1 MFNRTS
7 KSGKRMSDQSPK
19 LKIIDFKKDDKYYKN
34 IRNDLLS
41 ILEEDTKIC
50 TVLDVGCGFG
60 FNADYLKTRFHVNE
74 IIGIDNKESL
84 EKEALKRIDKFIL
97 GDIEKISLDKYKNYF
112 NLIVF
117 ADVLEHLYNPW
128 GTVAKVKECL
138 KDDGKILVSIPNV
151 RHFSILL
158 NLILGKWEYK
168 EEGLLD
174 LTHIRFFTKQSIKAM
189 FSMNNLRIIKMKSI
203 MGTKTKILN
212 LLSLYL
218 FSGILTYRYFL
229 LIEKDKRE

>member
-1 MFNRTS
+1 M
-7 KSGKRMSDQSPK
+7 
-19 LKIIDFKKDDKYYKN
+19 
-34 IRNDLLS
+34 
-41 ILEEDTKIC
+41 
-50 TVLDVGCGFG
+50 
-60 FNADYLKTRFHVNE
+60 
-74 IIGIDNKESL
+74 
-84 EKEALKRIDKFIL
+84 
-97 GDIEKISLDKYKNYF
+97 
-112 NLIVF
+112 
-117 ADVLEHLYNPW
+117 EHLYNPW